1 MSWHKRIVSFGMLTL
16 MFGNFVAVTKA
27 QNPVEGTGIVNL
39 TQDNQSSGQNSSPQ
53 VKQLPMPKVDLPTL
67 RTGVDPTKVMK
78 LSLQEAV
85 TMALER
91 NLGIKSEQ
99 DNIKLAQ
106 FDLEASQG
114 VYDPIVGGGT
124 SFFRTNIPSAN
135 PFNAGSGGSNAV
147 TVQAF
152 SFNLN
157 ASKQFTNGSSG
168 EATFDVSR
176 STTNSNS
183 SGLSPKFEPKF
194 EVKFRQPLMKNFR
207 INQNTRNIQ
216 ALKKKLD
223 LADLAFRQKLIDL
236 VARVQS
242 AYYDLG
248 FAIKNA
254 EIQRESV
261 ELAAV
266 QLRNNEIQ
274 VKAGTA
280 APIDIVSAQA
290 ELERRKDAAISSLV
304 PITQSENALKLL
316 LLDDPISDLMNY
328 QILPTDIIDVTG
340 DKIDLN
346 AAIGIAMDRRPEIK
360 QLEVQNEVNKVDI
373 EFFKN
378 QLKPQVDL
386 VSSFSLQGLA
396 GEPGPPIIVQ
406 GVPVGLK
413 GSEFDGG
420 LGRSLIELFK
430 FPTYQAGV
438 SITLPY
444 KNTTAKANLARTEV
458 VTRQLDN
465 QKRQMVLSIVTDV
478 RNALQA
484 VDSSLQ
490 RVEAAKAS
498 VKAAEEQLRGEE
510 QKFAAGLST
519 TFFVLQRQN
528 ELSVARGNELRAK
541 TDYNKARADL
551 QRVMANNLP

>member
-1 MSWHKRIVSFGMLTL
+1 MSWHKQIVSFGMLTL
-16 MFGNFVAVTKA
+16 MLGNFTITKA
-27 QNPVEGTGIVNL
+27 QGPVEGTGIVTL
-39 TQDNQSSGQNSSPQ
+39 TQDSNQTSQNTNQPI
-53 VKQLPMPKVDLPTL
+53 KQLPAPKVDLPTL
-67 RTGVDPTKVMK
+67 RTGVDPSKVMR
-78 LSLQEAV
+78 LSLQDAV

-91 NLGIKSEQ
+91 NLGIKNEQ

-106 FDLEASQG
+106 FDLEGAYG
-114 VYDPIVGGGT
+114 VYDPIIGG
-124 SFFRTNIPSAN
+124 SMAFFRSTQLSAN
-135 PFNAGSGGSNAV
+135 PFNSSRGSN
-147 TVQAF
+147 TVNNQNF
-152 SFNLN
+152 SFEAN
-157 ASKQFTNGSSG
+157 ASRMFSNGASG
-168 EATFDVSR
+168 EATLGLRR
-176 STTNSNS
+176 SITNSNS
-183 SGLSPKFEPKF
+183 SGGLSPVFQPNLQLN
-194 EVKFRQPLMKNFR
+194 FRQPLMKNFR

-216 ALKKKLD
+216 ALKKRLD

-236 VARVQS
+236 IARVQS
-242 AYYDLG
+242 SYYDLG
-248 FAIKNA
+248 FSIKNVD
-254 EIQRESV
+254 IQRESV

-304 PITQSENALKLL
+304 PVTQAENALKLL

-328 QILPTDIIDVTG
+328 QIVPTDVIDVTT
-340 DKIDLN
+340 DKTDLN
-346 AAIGIAMDRRPEIK
+346 SAISIAMDRRPEIK
-360 QLEVQNEVNKVDI
+360 QLELQGEINKVDI

-378 QLKPQVDL
+378 QLKPQVD
-386 VSSFSLQGLA
+386 VTAGFGLQGLA
-396 GEPGPPIIVQ
+396 GDAKSGPLLPTE
-406 GVPVGLK
+406 LA
-413 GSEFDGG
+413 GG
-420 LGRSLIELFK
+420 IGQSLINLFK
-430 FPTYQAGV
+430 SRTYQGGI

-444 KNTTAKANLARTEV
+444 GNTAAKANLARTEV

-478 RNALQA
+478 RNALQF
-484 VDSSLQ
+484 VESSLQ
-490 RVEAAKAS
+490 RVEAARAS

-528 ELSVARGNELRAK
+528 ELSNARGSELKAK

>member
-1 MSWHKRIVSFGMLTL
+1 MSWNKRIVSFGMLTL
-16 MFGNFVAVTKA
+16 MFGNFTGFAKA
-27 QNPVEGTGIVNL
+27 QNPLEGTGIVSL
-39 TQDNQSSGQNSSPQ
+39 AQDSNQSNQSSPSTR
-53 VKQLPMPKVDLPTL
+53 QLPAPKVDLPTL
-67 RTGVDPTKVMK
+67 RTGVDPSKVMK

-85 TMALER
+85 TMALEH
-91 NLGIKSEQ
+91 NLGIKSDQ

-106 FDLEASQG
+106 FDLEASLG
-114 VYDPIVGGGT
+114 VYDPIVGAGT
-124 SFFRTNIPSAN
+124 FFSRNNIPSAN
-135 PFNAGSGGSNAV
+135 PFNVGQGANSV
-147 TVQAF
+147 TFQSF
-152 SFNLN
+152 NFNLN
-157 ASKQFTNGSSG
+157 ASKQFTSGASG
-168 EATFDVSR
+168 EATFDVTR
-176 STTNSNS
+176 ATTNSNS
-183 SGLSPKFEPKF
+183 SGLTPRYEPKLDI
-194 EVKFRQPLMKNFR
+194 KFRQPIMRNFR
-207 INQNTRNIQ
+207 INQNTRNMQ
-216 ALKKKLD
+216 SLKKRLD
-223 LADLAFRQKLIDL
+223 LADLAFRQKLVDL

-304 PITQSENALKLL
+304 PITQAENALKLL
-316 LLDDPISDLMNY
+316 LLDDPLSDLMNH
-328 QILPTDIIDVTG
+328 QILPTDIIDVSLE
-340 DKIDLN
+340 KVDLGT
-346 AAIGIAMDRRPEIK
+346 AISIAMDRRPEIK
-360 QLEVQNEVNKVDI
+360 QLEVQGEINKVDI
-373 EFFKN
+373 EFLKN
-378 QLKPQVDL
+378 QLKPQVDITAGI
-386 VSSFSLQGLA
+386 SFQGLA
-396 GEPGPPIIVQ
+396 GEPGRPIPGFPSLQ
-406 GVPVGLK
+406 

-420 LGRSLIELFK
+420 VGRSLVELFK
-430 FPTYQAGV
+430 FRTYQAGI

-444 KNTTAKANLARTEV
+444 KNTAVKANLARTEV

-478 RNALQA
+478 RNALQF
-484 VDSSLQ
+484 VESSLQ
-490 RVEAAKAS
+490 RVEAARAS
-498 VKAAEEQLRGEE
+498 VKAAEEQLKGEE

-541 TDYNKARADL
+541 TDYNKAKADL

>member
-1 MSWHKRIVSFGMLTL
+1 
-16 MFGNFVAVTKA
+16 
-27 QNPVEGTGIVNL
+27 
-39 TQDNQSSGQNSSPQ
+39 
-53 VKQLPMPKVDLPTL
+53 
-67 RTGVDPTKVMK
+67 
-78 LSLQEAV
+78 
-85 TMALER
+85 
-91 NLGIKSEQ
+91 
-99 DNIKLAQ
+99 
-106 FDLEASQG
+106 
-114 VYDPIVGGGT
+114 
-124 SFFRTNIPSAN
+124 
-135 PFNAGSGGSNAV
+135 
-147 TVQAF
+147 
-152 SFNLN
+152 
-157 ASKQFTNGSSG
+157 
-168 EATFDVSR
+168 
-176 STTNSNS
+176 
-183 SGLSPKFEPKF
+183 KFEI
-194 EVKFRQPLMKNFR
+194 KFRQPIMKNYK

-236 VARVQS
+236 TARVQS

-248 FAIKNA
+248 FAIKNID
-254 EIQRESV
+254 IQRESV

-290 ELERRKDAAISSLV
+290 ELERRKDAAISALV
-304 PITQSENALKLL
+304 PITQAENVLKLL

-328 QILPTDIIDVTG
+328 QIIPTDAIDIST
-340 DKIDLN
+340 DRTDLN
-346 AAIGIAMDRRPEIK
+346 TAIGIAMDRRPEIK
-360 QLEVQNEVNKVDI
+360 QLEVQGEVNKVDI

-386 VSSFSLQGLA
+386 TSSFSLQGLA
-396 GEPGPPIIVQ
+396 GEPGTSPAGFPT
-406 GVPVGLK
+406 LK
-413 GSEFDGG
+413 GGEFDGA
-420 LGRSLIELFK
+420 LGRSLVELFK
-430 FPTYQAGV
+430 FRTYQAGI

-465 QKRQMVLSIVTDV
+465 QKRQMVLTIVTDV
-478 RNALQA
+478 RNALQS
-484 VDSSLQ
+484 VESSLQ
-490 RVEAAKAS
+490 RVEAARAS

-510 QKFAAGLST
+510 QMFAAGLST

>member
-1 MSWHKRIVSFGMLTL
+1 MSWHKQIVSFGMLTL
-16 MFGNFVAVTKA
+16 MLGNFTAVTRA
-27 QNPVEGTGIVNL
+27 QGPVEGTGIVNL
-39 TQDNQSSGQNSSPQ
+39 SQDNNQTSSQSSS
-53 VKQLPMPKVDLPTL
+53 QLTKLPPPKVDLPTL
-67 RTGVDPTKVMK
+67 RTGVDPNKVMK

-91 NLGIKSEQ
+91 NLGIKNEQ
-99 DNIKLAQ
+99 ENIKLAQ
-106 FDLEASQG
+106 FDLEGAQG
-114 VYDPIVGGGT
+114 VYDPIVGLGT
-124 SFFRTNIPSAN
+124 FFSRNNIPSAN
-135 PFNAGSGGSNAV
+135 PFNVGTGSNAV
-147 TVQAF
+147 TFQ
-152 SFNLN
+152 SFGVNLN

-194 EVKFRQPLMKNFR
+194 EIKFRQPIMKNYKV
-207 INQNTRNIQ
+207 NQNTRNTQ

-223 LADLAFRQKLIDL
+223 LADLAFRQKLVDL
-236 VARVQS
+236 IARVQS

-248 FAIKNA
+248 FAIKNID
-254 EIQRESV
+254 IQREAV

-290 ELERRKDAAISSLV
+290 ELERRKDAAISALV
-304 PITQSENALKLL
+304 PITQAENTLKLL

-328 QILPTDIIDVTG
+328 QIIPTDSIDVSTNQ
-340 DKIDLN
+340 IDLN
-346 AAIGIAMDRRPEIK
+346 TAISIAMDHRAEIK
-360 QLEVQNEVNKVDI
+360 QLEIQGEVNKVDI

-386 VSSFSLQGLA
+386 TASFSLQGLA
-396 GEPGPPIIVQ
+396 GQPGTSPAGFPTLNGGI
-406 GVPVGLK
+406 
-413 GSEFDGG
+413 FDGA
-420 LGRSLIELFK
+420 LGQSVINLFR
-430 FPTYQAGV
+430 FRTYQGGV
-438 SITLPY
+438 TITLPY
-444 KNTTAKANLARTEV
+444 KNRTAQANLAKTEV
-458 VTRQLDN
+458 VSRQLDN

-478 RNALQA
+478 RNALQF
-484 VDSSLQ
+484 VESSFQ
-490 RVEAAKAS
+490 RVEAARAS

-528 ELSVARGNELRAK
+528 ELSSARGSELKAK
-541 TDYNKARADL
+541 TDYNKAKADL